1 MAKAIVKLRD
11 VLARDL
17 SERIDPV
24 VKVYDLETLSEDL
37 RQFVITDSLA
47 REIRKF
53 LDAFTESLER
63 RIRGG
68 DGGDAMAVW
77 IAGFFGSGK
86 SHLAKVLGHL
96 LQNDVVESDSGA
108 TAIDIFNVHL
118 DDPTLPGAKDLKALL
133 AEVKNHA
140 WCKTI
145 AFEIKSRLDQANPES
160 VTEACLR
167 SFYKSLGLSETVWL
181 ARLER
186 KLMEEGR
193 YERFVDAYEDDT
205 GRSWIEDRPEHGFY
219 GEEITAALSGALDRS
234 IKIVKEMVATYQ
246 RDHSRVTAENLA
258 DEISTWLEVQ
268 AEGVKPREPHLI
280 FVIDEM
286 GQFIGDSDDRIHE
299 LQGIVE
305 QAGVKGRGRIWFI
318 CTSQEALDKVVDRT
332 GLRLSMLGKLDA
344 RFSTKI
350 PLTGEDVRRVVH
362 QRLLRKREAKVK
374 EVEIL
379 YKQNEGKFEDLC
391 RLAIERHLASLESE
405 SFVESYPFLP
415 LTIPLV
421 QELFNAMRGFKLSG
435 SERSMIDVTQGA
447 LIKLAAQP
455 LGVLTPLDVVFDQAA
470 DELSSADY
478 LGSMGMKLIRESDK
492 RILDTPVPPSRVLK
506 TLWLISRVE
515 WVPRNPETVSR
526 LLADHIDVN
535 LAKLRDDVKVTLDAL
550 QKAGIV
556 GRDEAS
562 GQYRYLSEQ
571 ERGIEEEIIDKIRDY
586 GIGVAKR
593 RAADL
598 LKQRVVTR
606 SKFGNFKIQLGK
618 SGVIPFSANLDGE
631 PINTGGEI
639 RLDIFGP
646 LFAPKIK
653 EIEQENLARGVKGK
667 TLWWLAGEDESL
679 VEKLKRIEALEKV
692 PEQPR
697 WRDDRS
703 DETIRVIKEKEKE
716 KASLESHV
724 AGLMGV
730 CLLKGNLYYAGDQA
744 ELDGTKD
751 FKGVAQEF
759 VGVVARNLYN
769 RFDVA
774 DKRFNEANIPQYLNP
789 DTKRLDRIDSE
800 LGLFDAQ
807 GHLLRN
813 SPLVEAIFEELERRQ
828 DEAMEFEGK
837 ALAGQLERIPYG
849 WPDALVRLVLAAML
863 RGGAVHL
870 QPTDAGQPIYDVGDP
885 QVEGLF
891 TKPTKFRKTRFFP
904 TVGGLTPEEV
914 REAKD
919 GLIAVGETSL
929 PDTSHGLTERVRK
942 VGNNMIAEAKT
953 IEARV
958 RDLGF
963 PLPET
968 YKQADLALLG
978 TIEQRDPVSCV
989 RSFLEAREVWKKI
1002 ADFLT
1007 AYRDFV
1013 EHKRDHS
1020 YRSYVKLLEYARAWS
1035 PVFDGDVGIKA
1046 KEQLAEFDAIVA
1058 EKEIISKWKPLQQ
1071 AALVVI
1077 DRYRSV
1083 YKDTYA
1089 LCSKAITE
1097 LQDEIKG
1104 TEAFTRLEKAR
1115 QSTVIDAFFGPSSA
1129 LTLPRIGDLKTPE
1142 EFLQASERR
1151 KMSEL
1156 DALMKATPS
1165 YRTTI
1170 FESCDR
1176 EWEAQLAGKKK
1187 PREIRIH
1194 RFSLRKRLLGKRFA
1208 SKKEFQS
1215 KWSEIGR
1222 EIEGKIDEGYEVV
1235 VEE

>member
-1 MAKAIVKLRD
+1 MAKETVKLRD

-24 VKVYDLETLSEDL
+24 VKVYDLETLCEDL

-86 SHLAKVLGHL
+86 SHLAKVLGYL
-96 LQNDVVESDSGA
+96 LQNDVVESESNE

-118 DDPTLPGAKDLKALL
+118 DDPSLPGAKDLKALL

-167 SFYKSLGLSETVWL
+167 SFYRGLGLSETIWL

-186 KLMEEGR
+186 RLMEDGR
-193 YERFVDAYEDDT
+193 YKRFVDAYEDDT

-219 GEEITAALSGALDRS
+219 GEEIAVALSGTLDRPIES
-234 IKIVKEMVATYQ
+234 VKEMVATYQ

-258 DEISTWLEVQ
+258 DEISTWLEAQ

-299 LQGIVE
+299 LQAIVE

-374 EVEIL
+374 EVESL

-405 SFVESYPFLP
+405 SFIESYPFLP

-447 LIKLAAQP
+447 LIKLATQP
-455 LGVLTPLDVVFDQAA
+455 LGVLTPLDVIFDQAA

-478 LGSMGMKLIRESDK
+478 LGSMGIKLIRESDK
-492 RILDTPVPPSRVLK
+492 RIPDTPVPPSRILK

-515 WVPRNPETVSR
+515 WVPRNPETISR
-526 LLADHIDVN
+526 LMADHIDVN
-535 LAKLRDDVKVTLDAL
+535 LPKLRDDVKATLDAL

-556 GRDEAS
+556 GRDEAT

-598 LKQRVVTR
+598 LKQWVVTR

-618 SGVIPFSANLDGE
+618 SGVIPFSVYLDGE
-631 PINTGGEI
+631 PISSGGEI
-639 RLDIFGP
+639 RLDTFGP
-646 LFAPKIK
+646 LFTPKVE
-653 EIEQENLARGVKGK
+653 EIEHENLAKGVKGR
-667 TLWWLAGEDESL
+667 TLWWLAGEEENL

-692 PEQPR
+692 PEQPK

-703 DETIRVIKEKEKE
+703 DETVRVIKEKEKE

-724 AGLMGV
+724 AGLMEV
-730 CLLKGNLYYAGDQA
+730 CLLRGNLYYAGDQA
-744 ELDGTKD
+744 ELDGTKE
-751 FKGVAQEF
+751 FKAVTQEL
-759 VGVVARNLYN
+759 VGVVARNLYHL
-769 RFDVA
+769 FDVA

-789 DTKRLDRIDSE
+789 GTKRLDRLDPE

-813 SPLVEAIFEELERRQ
+813 SPLVEAIYDELERRQ
-828 DEAMEFEGK
+828 DEAMEIEGK
-837 ALAGQLERIPYG
+837 VLADHFERIPFG
-849 WPDALVRLVLAAML
+849 WPDAIIRLVLAAML
-863 RGGAVHL
+863 RGGAIHL
-870 QPTDAGQPIYDVGDP
+870 QPADTGQPIYDIGDP

-891 TKPTKFRKTRFFP
+891 TKPTRFRKTRFFP

-914 REAKD
+914 KDAKD
-919 GLIAVGETSL
+919 GLIAIGETSL
-929 PDTSHGLTERVRK
+929 PDTAHGLTDRIRK
-942 VGNNMIAEAKT
+942 VGNVMVVEAKT

-958 RDLGF
+958 RDMGF
-963 PLPET
+963 PLPEI
-968 YKQADLALLG
+968 YQRAEPVVGVVID
-978 TIEQRDPVSCV
+978 QRDPVYCV
-989 RSFLEAREVWKKI
+989 RSFLEARDAWKEI
-1002 ADFLT
+1002 ADFLA

-1013 EHKRDHS
+1013 EHKRDRS
-1020 YRSYVKLLEYARAWS
+1020 YRAYIRLLDYARAWP
-1035 PVFDGDVGIKA
+1035 PVFEDDTGTKA
-1046 KEQLAEFDAIVA
+1046 KEQLGEFDAIVA
-1058 EKEIISKWKPLQQ
+1058 AKEIISKWKPLQQ

-1089 LCSKAITE
+1089 LCSKAIAE
-1097 LQDEIKG
+1097 LDDEIKG
-1104 TEAFTRLEKAR
+1104 AEPFTRLEKAR
-1115 QSTVIDAFFGPSSA
+1115 QRTVIDAFFGQSSA
-1129 LTLPRIGDLKTPE
+1129 LTLPKIGDLKTPE
-1142 EFLQASERR
+1142 ELLEASEQR
-1151 KMSEL
+1151 KLSEL
-1156 DALMKATPS
+1156 DALIKAVPS
-1165 YRTTI
+1165 YRIMI
-1170 FESCDR
+1170 FELCDR
-1176 EWEAQLAGKKK
+1176 EWGSQLAKKKK
-1187 PREIRIH
+1187 PREIKVH
-1194 RFSLRKRLLGKRFA
+1194 RFSLREHLLGKRFA

-1215 KWSEIGR
+1215 TWSEIGK
-1222 EIEGKIDEGYEVV
+1222 EIEGKIDEGYEVA